1 MKNQGV
7 EAAMRSIDN
16 ITEITQEMYDALCD
30 KHGGG
35 KDLLSINVV
44 DEDSGQEEHEF
55 MFGSL
60 SSAKL
65 SLANKLLMEERDM
78 NGYNDSII
86 FACALN
92 GKNILRTNDNI
103 RRAIY
108 KHVDRLVTSH
118 TATVKK
124 RKRTPKES

>member
-1 MKNQGV
+1 
-7 EAAMRSIDN
+7 MRSIDN

-65 SLANKLLMEERDM
+65 SLANKLLMEERDV

-92 GKNILRTNDNI
+92 GKNILRANDNI

-118 TATVKK
+118 SATVKK